1 MGGEYRVHKKIQNR
15 LNCKQRYSLHNK
27 NPRSIEISKSESQQN
42 QKISTRD
49 IQQYLCSTADSTK
62 NWESQYQKDT
72 ESQPGHELSEGFG
85 SGWEEQLK

>member
-62 NWESQYQKDT
+62 N
-72 ESQPGHELSEGFG
+72 
-85 SGWEEQLK
+85 